1 MIANTPNL
9 LGVKGRVGLVLSGG
23 GAKGAYQVG
32 VIKCLADHGIQISA
46 VAGASVGALN
56 GALIAS
62 APDLSTAAVRLK
74 MIWRQLALAPP
85 AELRIARPLPGIILG
100 MYLSLLLA
108 SGQHSTLELLVEGV
122 SRLIHGKWSLERTLK
137 ENITLATILD
147 LLEMQPKINQ
157 DSSLIGL
164 INYFLDE
171 DALARGM
178 PFYISAFR
186 SQGILRDLA
195 WAAAGASGLMET
207 PDSEFLHVQSLPRE
221 EFRRAILASA
231 ALPLVFEAQ
240 TVGGHSYTD
249 GGIGGWLR
257 AQGNTPITPLLR
269 DAGCRYV
276 IVTHLA
282 DGSLWD
288 RNAFPEAVSLEI
300 RPGTPITR
308 EGGLADMLGF
318 NSSAITAWIEQG
330 YKDTERCL
338 LAARNVLAVVSAGRE
353 AQLRLEEA
361 LSKLCGSD
369 HS

>member
-1 MIANTPNL
+1 
-9 LGVKGRVGLVLSGG
+9 VKGRVGLVLSGG

-32 VIKCLADHGIQISA
+32 VIKCLADHGVQISA

-56 GALIAS
+56 GALVAS
-62 APDLSTAAVRLK
+62 APDLSTASTRLD

-85 AELRIARPLPGIILG
+85 TELRIARLLPGIILG

-122 SRLIHGKWSLERTLK
+122 SRLIHGKWPLEKTRK
-137 ENITLATILD
+137 ENTTLAAILD
-147 LLEMQPKINQ
+147 LLETQPKITW
-157 DSSLIGL
+157 DSSLMGL
-164 INYFLDE
+164 IDCFLDE

-178 PFYISAFR
+178 PLYISAFR

-195 WAAAGASGLMET
+195 WAAAGASGFAET
-207 PDSEFLHVQSLPRE
+207 PDSEFLHVQALPRE
-221 EFRRAILASA
+221 EFRQAILASA

-240 TVGGHSYTD
+240 TVGGHSYID

-257 AQGNTPITPLLR
+257 AQGKTPITPLLR

-276 IVTHLA
+276 IVTHLV

-288 RNAFPEAVSLEI
+288 RNAFPEVVSLEI
-300 RPGTPITR
+300 RPGIPITR
-308 EGGLADMLGF
+308 KGSFADTFGF
-318 NSSAITAWIEQG
+318 DSSAIAAWMEQG

-338 LAARNVLAVVSAGRE
+338 LAARNVFAVVSAGRE

-361 LSKLCGSD
+361 MSRLYASD
-369 HS
+369 SS